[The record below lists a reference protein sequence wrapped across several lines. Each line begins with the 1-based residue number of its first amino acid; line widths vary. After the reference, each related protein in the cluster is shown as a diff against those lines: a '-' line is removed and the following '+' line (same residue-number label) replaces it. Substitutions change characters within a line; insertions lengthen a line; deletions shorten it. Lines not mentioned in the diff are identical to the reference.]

1 MVPELKRELN
11 LAMDRE
17 VHGESNVW
25 STAQR
30 YENIYGCGVDARF

>member
-1 MVPELKRELN
+1 MVLERKLN
-11 LAMDRE
+11 VNVMKDIK

-30 YENIYGCGVDARF
+30 YEAI